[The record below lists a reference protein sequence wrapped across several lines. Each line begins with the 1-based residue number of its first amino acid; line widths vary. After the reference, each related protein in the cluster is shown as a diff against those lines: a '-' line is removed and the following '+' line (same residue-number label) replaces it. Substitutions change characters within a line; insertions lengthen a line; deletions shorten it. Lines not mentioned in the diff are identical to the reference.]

1 MVVNMKSAFNREK
14 IEKKEDR
21 TNSIAPG
28 LKIKADVLTPLEM
41 FFLGGSGL
49 LLLGAVLFWV
59 FLSEKI
65 INVQSPY
72 TVIYTAVF
80 LALAALSFYCF
91 KNTDNYYII
100 DTGARSVLFHFKFF
114 ENVKVSPYLGFDM
127 ISAAGVT
134 GRRIKQRRAFGG
146 YYHYWTYQMV
156 LLEKSGKMIAVSESI
171 DEEEGRNELNSR
183 ARELARAIGCRA
195 AECPPE
201 KVLRPVEASDGTY
214 EPEFG
219 ERDALAEALQ
229 MILLVIFVLFAL
241 GGIIYLFSK

>member
-1 MVVNMKSAFNREK
+1 MKSAFNRDK

-21 TNSIAPG
+21 PQRTSAD

-59 FLSEKI
+59 FISEKVI
-65 INVQSPY
+65 TVQFPY
-72 TVIYTAVF
+72 TAIYTAIF
-80 LALAALSFYCF
+80 LALAALAFYCF

-100 DTGARSVLFHFKFF
+100 DTGSRSVLFHFKFF
-114 ENVKVSPYLGFDM
+114 ENVRITPYMRFDM
-127 ISAAGVT
+127 ISAVGVT
-134 GRRIKQRRAFGG
+134 GRRIKQKRAFGG
-146 YYHYWTYQMV
+146 YYRYWTYQMV
-156 LLEKSGKMIAVSESI
+156 LLERSGKMIAISESI

-183 ARELARAIGCRA
+183 ARELARAIECRA

-201 KVLRPVEASDGTY
+201 KVLRPAEAPDGTY

-219 ERDALAEALQ
+219 EHDALAETLQ

-241 GGIIYLFSK
+241 CGIIYLFSK

>member
-1 MVVNMKSAFNREK
+1 MVVSMKSAFNRDK
-14 IEKKEDR
+14 IEKKENGTGR
-21 TNSIAPG
+21 VAAG
-28 LKIKADVLTPLEM
+28 LRIKADVLTPLEM

-65 INVQSPY
+65 INVQFPY
-72 TVIYTAVF
+72 TAIYTAIF
-80 LALAALSFYCF
+80 LALASLSFYCF

-100 DTGARSVLFHFKFF
+100 DTSARSVLFHFKFF
-114 ENVKVSPYLGFDM
+114 ESVKVSPYLGFDM
-127 ISAAGVT
+127 VSAAGVT

-156 LLEKSGKMIAVSESI
+156 LLEKSGKMIAISESI
-171 DEEEGRNELNSR
+171 DDEEGRNELNSR
-183 ARELARAIGCRA
+183 ARELASAIGCRA

-219 ERDALAEALQ
+219 ERDVLTETLQ
-229 MILLVIFVLFAL
+229 TVLLVIFVIFAL